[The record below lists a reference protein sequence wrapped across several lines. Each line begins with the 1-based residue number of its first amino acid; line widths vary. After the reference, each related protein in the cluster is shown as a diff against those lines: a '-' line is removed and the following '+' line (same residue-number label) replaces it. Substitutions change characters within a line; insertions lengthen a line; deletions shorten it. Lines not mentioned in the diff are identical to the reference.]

1 MFDKG
6 SAACASDSEP
16 EVNGD
21 VMYDDAAHDRLRR
34 QQQTDSINITGANDA
49 TDAVDEET
57 YDDVVLPENEPTKS
71 VKSVAT
77 IKMKS
82 AAMDKK
88 PALGTKLTVTSSV
101 ERTVEVKRVVV
112 SKDDQKEAAK
122 VGVCVLLW

>member
-1 MFDKG
+1 M
-6 SAACASDSEP
+6 
-16 EVNGD
+16 NGD
-21 VMYDDAAHDRLRR
+21 VTYDDAAHDRLRR
-34 QQQTDSINITGANDA
+34 QQQTDSINITGANDV

-122 VGVCVLLW
+122 VGVCVLLH